1 MSEHYTAFP
10 RGEVTGIGRAMAKIT
25 FERAALVLPD
35 SLDLGRSI
43 RELGIRG
50 RFAHIPNIVDTGAFR
65 PRASTDRDR
74 PGPVRMLN
82 VASLDEKKGHRYLL
96 EALAAAR
103 RERSDLTLDIVGDGP
118 LARRAR
124 IAGRGARPLERGDLP
139 RLPWE
144 GDVAEAMTRADFF
157 VLSSLF
163 ENAPHVLIEAMASGL
178 PCVATRVGG
187 VDEMIDSRRGRLVAA
202 ADSGELADAILD
214 MSRRFRDFR
223 PDELA
228 AHARGGL
235 RPRGGGEALDG
246 DLRRGRWRDGR
257 PARPNGRAAA
267 PAGSRGPA

>member
-10 RGEVTGIGRAMAKIT
+10 RGEVTGVGRAMAKIT

-43 RELGIRG
+43 RGLGIRG

-103 RERSDLTLDIVGDGP
+103 RERPDLTLDIVGDGP
-118 LARRAR
+118 LRAELESQ
-124 IAGRGARPLERGDLP
+124 AAALGLSNAVTFHGFRGKS
-139 RLPWE
+139 
-144 GDVAEAMTRADFF
+144 DVAEAMTRADFF

-187 VDEMIDSRRGRLVAA
+187 VDEMIDARRGRLVAA
-202 ADSGELADAILD
+202 ADSGELAEAILD

-228 AHARGGL
+228 AHAREVYGH
-235 RPRGGGEALDG
+235 EAVA
-246 DLRRGRWRDGR
+246 RRWTETYAEVA
-257 PARPNGRAAA
+257 ARRSSRRA
-267 PAGSRGPA
+267 